1 MALDWDALTHAAV
14 SDAFAEPVL
23 YQPAGGDP
31 FTVSGVFDE
40 AYAEVEVL
48 DGAPVSSVF
57 PVLGVRLSQF
67 GDSPP
72 EAGDRLTI
80 IRTGTTYVVNNVNP
94 DGHGW
99 AILPLN
105 WVSG

>member
-23 YQPAGGDP
+23 YQPAGGGS
-31 FTVSGVFDE
+31 FTIHGVFDE
-40 AYAEVEVL
+40 AYAEVQVL
-48 DGAPVSSVF
+48 DGVPVSSVS
-57 PVLGVRLSQF
+57 PVLGVWLAQF
-67 GDSPP
+67 GGTPP
-72 EAGDRLTI
+72 EAGDRLTLV
-80 IRTGTTYVVNNVNP
+80 RTGTAYVVNNVNP

>member
-23 YQPAGGDP
+23 YQPTGGAP
-31 FTVSGVFDE
+31 LTISGVFDE
-40 AYAEVEVL
+40 AYAEVQEL
-48 DGAPVSSVF
+48 DGVPVSSVF

-67 GDSPP
+67 GDTPP
-72 EAGDRLTI
+72 DSGDRLTI
-80 IRTGTTYVVNNVNP
+80 VRTGTTYVVNNVNP

-99 AILPLN
+99 ATLPLN